1 MIRVEGLVK
10 KGHNMA
16 KIRIAK
22 VDRRLAK
29 QIAKVIDKA
38 GIDVLAISGG
48 VLAGST
54 SACVLRATA
63 TAAGLTEKS
72 APVNAAVNIGCTV
85 AGICVT
91 SAATTMLEGKL
102 LESYADALE
111 NRNASLATINDIY
124 QE

>member
-1 MIRVEGLVK
+1 MSE
-10 KGHNMA
+10 
-16 KIRIAK
+16 IRITK
-22 VDRRLAK
+22 IDRRLAK
-29 QIAKVIDKA
+29 KVTKVIDKV

-54 SACVLRATA
+54 SACVLKATA

-72 APVNAAVNIGCTV
+72 APVTAAVNIGCTI

-111 NRNASLATINDIY
+111 SRSASMAAINDAY